1 MSRYIYCHIYPFYEE
16 HAINPLVHAPV
27 RVHEEM
33 KKPALETMSM
43 QENGKSKMSEVVLC
57 FMPIIKYSKYSQSN
71 SIVLD
76 DYCTF
81 ILLLCLKK
89 QNMINLVFVY
99 ISYLQLT
106 GTTKIVYTELYCF
119 IIMKLFQSKLKL
131 IR

>member
-81 ILLLCLKK
+81 ILLLCLKE

>member
-33 KKPALETMSM
+33 KKQALETMSM

-57 FMPIIKYSKYSQSN
+57 FMPIINSKYSQSN

-76 DYCTF
+76 YCTF
-81 ILLLCLKK
+81 ILLFLKK

>member
-33 KKPALETMSM
+33 KKQALETMSM
-43 QENGKSKMSEVVLC
+43 QENEKSKMSEVVLC
-57 FMPIIKYSKYSQSN
+57 FMPIINSKYSQSN
-71 SIVLD
+71 SIVL

>member
-33 KKPALETMSM
+33 KKQALETMSM

-57 FMPIIKYSKYSQSN
+57 FMPIINSKYSQSN
-71 SIVLD
+71 SIVL

-89 QNMINLVFVY
+89 QNMINLIFVY

-106 GTTKIVYTELYCF
+106 GTTKIAYTELYCF